1 MNKVLIA
8 ILLMGLTTVAQA
20 SNVLQIWLCTTNEG
34 KTMADIEVLSAAWL
48 KAARSMKGG
57 DQLDVY
63 LDTPIASSEVG
74 DNFDFVLVAPSFET
88 WGVFQDGYE
97 GSPAQKADEDWFKV
111 ASCSS
116 SSIWSSTK
124 VEVE

>member
-8 ILLMGLTTVAQA
+8 ILLMGFTTVAQA
-20 SNVLQIWLCTTNEG
+20 NNVLQIWSCTTNEG
-34 KTMADIEVLSAAWL
+34 TTMAEVEVLSAAWL

-57 DQLDVY
+57 DKMEVY

>member
-8 ILLMGLTTVAQA
+8 ILLMGFSIFAQA
-20 SNVLQIWLCTTNEG
+20 SNVLQIWSCTTNEG
-34 KTMADIEVLSAAWL
+34 KTMADVEVLSAAWL
-48 KAARSMKGG
+48 KAARTMKGG

-63 LDTPIASSEVG
+63 LDSPIAASEVG
-74 DNFDFVLVAPSFET
+74 DNFDFVLIAPSFAV

-124 VEVE
+124 VDVE